1 MRKVRSYFKFCVLKK
16 LVLFLLFGFSLQLA
30 IAQSEINYWPILAK
44 VTYKKE
50 YDDLLGIKI
59 DKPIFSPELR
69 SLEGKAIQ
77 IKGYIIPTDGY
88 KSHKEFV
95 FSAFPYSSCF
105 FCGAAGPETVLEV
118 MALKAIPYTSEPIEI
133 RGNLVLNN
141 KDINRLMFLLTDV
154 EQVKK

>member
-1 MRKVRSYFKFCVLKK
+1 
-16 LVLFLLFGFSLQLA
+16 VLFLLFGFSLQLG

-50 YDDLLGIKI
+50 YDDLLGIKV
-59 DKPIFSPELR
+59 DKPIFSQELR
-69 SLEGKAIQ
+69 SLEGKPIQ

-118 MALKAIPYTSEPIEI
+118 IASKAIPYTSEPIEI
-133 RGNLVLNN
+133 KGNLVLNN

-154 EQVKK
+154 EQIKK